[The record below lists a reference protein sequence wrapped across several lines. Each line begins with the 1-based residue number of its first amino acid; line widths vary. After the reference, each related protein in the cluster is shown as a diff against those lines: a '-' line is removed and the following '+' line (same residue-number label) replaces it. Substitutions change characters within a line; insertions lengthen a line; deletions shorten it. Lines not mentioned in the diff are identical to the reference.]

1 MALAVHRRSLF
12 ELVEHPAL
20 IHSSPGPQGR
30 GRDPVIGVRLV
41 GAPRHEPG
49 HELVEHHPVRYPPPV
64 TAQRMGVDPCR
75 DQGLEL
81 DPQRVDE
88 NAGTAGTRLL
98 RQ

>member
-41 GAPRHEPG
+41 GAP
-49 HELVEHHPVRYPPPV
+49 
-64 TAQRMGVDPCR
+64 
-75 DQGLEL
+75 
-81 DPQRVDE
+81 
-88 NAGTAGTRLL
+88 GTSRATSSSNTTRSGTR
-98 RQ
+98 RP